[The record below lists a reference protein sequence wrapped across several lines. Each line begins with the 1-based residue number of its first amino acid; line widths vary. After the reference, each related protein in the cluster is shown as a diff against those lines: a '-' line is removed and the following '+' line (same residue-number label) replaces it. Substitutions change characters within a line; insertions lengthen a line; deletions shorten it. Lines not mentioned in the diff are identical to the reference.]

1 LFKER
6 PGPYGFLEKFVV
18 VMSLLIW
25 VIFPLFWLYTSV
37 GLLVIYAVSFAVLLA
52 TIRRYECGRCIH
64 FDCPV
69 NRVEEDVRTQFMQ
82 DNKV

>member
-1 LFKER
+1 
-6 PGPYGFLEKFVV
+6 
-18 VMSLLIW
+18 
-25 VIFPLFWLYTSV
+25 V